1 MASGVALA
9 SAFVLHRRPYRN
21 TSLLL
26 EVFAKDYG
34 RVGLV
39 ARGVRSQ
46 RSRLKGI
53 LQPFRP
59 LLLSWSG
66 KGELLNL
73 NHGEEAGAV
82 IPIPATRVLSG
93 LYVNELLLRLL
104 ARQDPHPKLFAF
116 YTQVLQALAETR
128 LEQPVLRV
136 FEKHL
141 LRELG
146 YGLLLD
152 QEALNAKPLDPAG
165 HYRYI
170 LEQGPVTATQTRI
183 GIPVSGKTLL
193 ALQQEVLDDRQVL
206 REAKRLTRA
215 AIAMHLHGR
224 GLRTRELL
232 IALNDKRQSSR
243 EQR

>member
-1 MASGVALA
+1 MASGVTLA
-9 SAFVLHRRPYRN
+9 PAFILHRRPYRN
-21 TSLLL
+21 TSVLL
-26 EVFAKDYG
+26 EALVKNHG
-34 RVGLV
+34 RIGLV

-73 NHGEEAGAV
+73 NHGEEAGAA
-82 IPIPATRVLSG
+82 IPICSARMLSG

-104 ARQDPHPKLFAF
+104 ARQDPHPSLFEF
-116 YTQVLQALAETR
+116 YTQALHALTETTS
-128 LEQPVLRV
+128 EEPALRV

-152 QEALNAKPLDPAG
+152 TDALNAKPLDPASD
-165 HYRYI
+165 YRYI
-170 LEQGPVTATQTRI
+170 LEQGPVVAAQTRI

-193 ALQQEVLDDRQVL
+193 ALQREELDDPQVL
-206 REAKRLTRA
+206 REAKRLNRA
-215 AIAMHLHGR
+215 AIAMHLQGR
-224 GLRTRELL
+224 PLRTRELF
-232 IALNDKRQSSR
+232 IALNGKHQTNRGLS
-243 EQR
+243 